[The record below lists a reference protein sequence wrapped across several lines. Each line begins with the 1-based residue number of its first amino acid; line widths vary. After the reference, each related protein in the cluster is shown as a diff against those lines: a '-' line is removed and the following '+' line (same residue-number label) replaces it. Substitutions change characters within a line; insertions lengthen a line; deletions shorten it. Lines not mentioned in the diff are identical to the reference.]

1 VLKRLLNLEDVTSL
15 FVHRLTD
22 LALSTQAQYRRA
34 RDRHHLQDRT
44 HIPRP
49 TRRRQCRNRLPR
61 RGRRT
66 PRSVVHLTS
75 QFPPLPRPD
84 DIPDNISIAT
94 LNSEEA
100 ELLAQQAIIN
110 QAYLEDLEGRLMQE
124 QVDMG
129 LLDGQLHCF
138 RAELQQIADAEAAHP
153 EEPREAGFDEF
164 KAGLRAKM
172 ERTLN
177 QIAEHTVL
185 IQQHKR
191 EHRRELQRIRLEEA
205 RRGTRGGWFGD
216 AMQTVRDHERLRRQ
230 SAEVD
235 LRRHEAF
242 YRFRLPEIT
251 PKFPLWWRLI
261 IELWSLGK
269 VN

>member
-1 VLKRLLNLEDVTSL
+1 M
-15 FVHRLTD
+15 
-22 LALSTQAQYRRA
+22 
-34 RDRHHLQDRT
+34 
-44 HIPRP
+44 
-49 TRRRQCRNRLPR
+49 
-61 RGRRT
+61 
-66 PRSVVHLTS
+66 
-75 QFPPLPRPD
+75 
-84 DIPDNISIAT
+84 
-94 LNSEEA
+94 
-100 ELLAQQAIIN
+100 LAQQAVIN

-153 EEPREAGFDEF
+153 EAPRDAGFEEF
-164 KAGLRAKM
+164 KAALQAKM
-172 ERTLN
+172 QRTLT
-177 QIAEHTVL
+177 QIAEHTVS
-185 IQQHKR
+185 IREHKQ

-242 YRFRLPEIT
+242 YRFESPT
-251 PKFPLWWRLI
+251 KSNLI
-261 IELWSLGK
+261 AELWRRGK
-269 VN
+269 VK

>member
-1 VLKRLLNLEDVTSL
+1 MILLT
-15 FVHRLTD
+15 T
-22 LALSTQAQYRRA
+22 
-34 RDRHHLQDRT
+34 
-44 HIPRP
+44 
-49 TRRRQCRNRLPR
+49 
-61 RGRRT
+61 
-66 PRSVVHLTS
+66 

-100 ELLAQQAIIN
+100 EMLAQQAIIN
-110 QAYLEDLEGRLMQE
+110 QLYLEDLEGRLMQE

-138 RAELQQIADAEAAHP
+138 RAELQQIADAEVAHP
-153 EEPREAGFDEF
+153 DAPREEGFEEF
-164 KAGLRAKM
+164 KAALHAKV
-172 ERTLN
+172 ERTMN

-185 IQQHKR
+185 IQQHR
-191 EHRRELQRIRLEEA
+191 QEHRRELQRIRLEEA

-242 YRFRLPEIT
+242 YRFL
-251 PKFPLWWRLI
+251 FPQTN
-261 IELWSLGK
+261 SK
-269 VN
+269 S